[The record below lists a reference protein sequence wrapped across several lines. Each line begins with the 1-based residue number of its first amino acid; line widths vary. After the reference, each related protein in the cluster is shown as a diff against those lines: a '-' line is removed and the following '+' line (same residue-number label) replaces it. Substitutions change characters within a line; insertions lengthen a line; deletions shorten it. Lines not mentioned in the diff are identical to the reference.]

1 MALLEIDDLRVS
13 FGGLTALDGATL
25 AVESGRITGLIGP
38 NGAGKTT
45 PPLQRR
51 HGGIAAAIR
60 TVGSPTRT

>member
-25 AVESGRITGLIGP
+25 AVEAGRITGLIGP

-45 PPLQRR
+45 LFNAVTGALRPLS
-51 HGGIAAAIR
+51 GACA
-60 TVGSPTRT
+60 SPTRT